1 MRPGTQLP
9 FTKENDL
16 SAMPALFGTASM
28 PHVFLQRK
36 HALETFHG

>member
-36 HALETFHG
+36 HALEKFHG